1 MTKKEQQIE
10 RIRYFEGI
18 LNEVKGVLEK
28 LEGAL
33 DAYEA
38 ARPKIGELEKYY
50 TGADWTKDF
59 SASEKGKLPEDLL
72 CGVLSEDGISD
83 ALDDDAALKEKIRDL
98 FAEDEVE

>member
-10 RIRYFEGI
+10 RIRHFEEI

-38 ARPKIGELEKYY
+38 VRPKIAELEKYY
-50 TGADWTKDF
+50 TGTDWKKDF
-59 SASEKGKLPEDLL
+59 SASEKGKLPEGLL

-83 ALDDDAALKEKIRDL
+83 VLDDDVALKEKIREL
-98 FAEDEVE
+98 FGETEVE

>member
-10 RIRYFEGI
+10 RIRHFEEI

-33 DAYEA
+33 GEYEA
-38 ARPKIGELEKYY
+38 VRPKIEELEKYY
-50 TGADWTKDF
+50 TSADWKKDF

-83 ALDDDAALKEKIRDL
+83 ALDDDLAIKEKIREL
-98 FAEDEVE
+98 YKETEVE

>member
-10 RIRYFEGI
+10 RIRYYEEA
-18 LNEVKGVLEK
+18 LNEVKSVLGK

-33 DAYEA
+33 DEYEA
-38 ARPKIGELEKYY
+38 VRPKIGELEKYY
-50 TGADWTKDF
+50 TSAEWKKDF

-83 ALDDDAALKEKIRDL
+83 MLDDDAAIKEKIREL
-98 FAEDEVE
+98 FGENEVE